1 MSIVVNVKGVDAF
14 RQRLN
19 GLSKQLQAR
28 AMSAALNK
36 TAAKGKTEVNRAVRE
51 DFLISAADVRN
62 SIDLSPARGSED
74 GITAKIN
81 IFGSAKKKG
90 RSLNTVH
97 FLERAISMAAAR
109 KRMKKG
115 TLFAKGRGGRLL
127 PVLGFKFKRGG
138 GVKNIEGTFIGNKG
152 RTIFV
157 RTGDKRLPIKPVQMI
172 GVSQMFNTKRIQ
184 SRVLAKIESELGVE
198 IDRAVAMTLGRYGK

>member
-1 MSIVVNVKGVDAF
+1 MSLVVNVKGIDSLK
-14 RQRLN
+14 R
-19 GLSKQLQAR
+19 KLQELPAKMQGSALQM
-28 AMSAALNK
+28 AMNK
-36 TAAKGKTEVNRAVRE
+36 TAAKGRTEVNRAVRE
-51 DFLISAADVRN
+51 EFAISAADVRN
-62 SIDLSPARGSED
+62 SISLVPANRRQGTELQARID
-74 GITAKIN
+74 

-90 RSLNTVH
+90 RSLNTIH

-127 PVLGFKFKRGG
+127 PVLGFKFKKGG
-138 GVKNIEGTFIGNKG
+138 GVKNIEGAFIGNKG

-172 GVSQMFNTKRIQ
+172 GVSQMFNTKRI
-184 SRVLAKIESELGVE
+184 STRVMNKVREDLTDEVN
-198 IDRAVAMTLGRYGK
+198 RAVNLLVSRL